1 MGTGKRRLME
11 KPLLAILFGV
21 GSDRYKNGNRRNLN
35 RLLGIVEAAIGRLSG
50 F

>member
-1 MGTGKRRLME
+1 MGTGKRRLVKE
-11 KPLLAILFGV
+11 PLVASWGMGF
-21 GSDRYKNGNRRNLN
+21 DRYKNGNRRNLN

>member
-1 MGTGKRRLME
+1 MGTGKRRLE
-11 KPLLAILFGV
+11 PLVATSWGPT
-21 GSDRYKNGNRRNLN
+21 DTKNGNRRYLN